1 MGEDSPS
8 VIAAAQL
15 AREAQERTGR
25 ARGRRR
31 RPRVLPA
38 PVPRAATTT
47 DVRPQ
52 AGTG

>member
-25 ARGRRR
+25 VRGRRRR

-38 PVPRAATTT
+38 PVLRTATTT
-47 DVRPQ
+47 DVPQ